1 MTSLKSK
8 FITWINK
15 CREKQSPSNRKKTEY
30 PVDVLKIKFNVKLA
44 VHKCSSKQA
53 FLKYCKFY
61 KKTLVLESL
70 SDKVEAFRIYYKQT
84 PQHRSFPVKL
94 MKFSRTLYDCFRQVE
109 KCICS
114 TNFYRTTKN
123 MVSRAIFKIFAFLF

>member
-15 CREKQSPSNRKKTEY
+15 CREEQSPSNRKKTEY

-53 FLKYCKFY
+53 FLKISQILQENTC
-61 KKTLVLESL
+61 VGVS
-70 SDKVEAFRIYYKQT
+70 FR
-84 PQHRSFPVKL
+84 
-94 MKFSRTLYDCFRQVE
+94 
-109 KCICS
+109 
-114 TNFYRTTKN
+114 
-123 MVSRAIFKIFAFLF
+123 